1 LSEHE
6 THRLQAQPGDD
17 LAQPPEVYASGQYP
31 PPDPEELPPRP
42 RRRLLT
48 PLTGALLGLFLAALG
63 FVVGVLVEKG
73 QAGGGTAADAGP
85 AGLRG
90 AGGAGARQG
99 AAGRAAFFG
108 GQAGGGGTTG
118 QVSNV
123 RGSTLYVQD
132 TQGNTIKVMLPAGA
146 GVTRTTNSSVRAI
159 HPGDSVVVQGA
170 QRKDGSIS
178 ATSIRATAASVGG
191 SAAISQLFGGGGG
204 SSSSSS
210 GGGQAAGARG
220 AGG

>member
-6 THRLQAQPGDD
+6 TQRLQAQPNDD
-17 LAQPPEVYASGQYP
+17 LAQPPEAYATEQHP

-48 PLTGALLGLFLAALG
+48 PLTGTLLGLFLAALG

-73 QAGGGTAADAGP
+73 QAGGGAAAGGGL
-85 AGLRG
+85 AGFRG
-90 AGGAGARQG
+90 AGGGGGRQAAAGG
-99 AAGRAAFFG
+99 AAFSG

-123 RGSTLYVQD
+123 RGSALYVQD
-132 TQGNTIKVMLPAGA
+132 TQGNTLKVMLPAGA
-146 GVTRTTNSSVRAI
+146 SVTRTTNSSVRAI

-204 SSSSSS
+204 NSSQT
-210 GGGQAAGARG
+210 GGGTARARG